1 MNILTE
7 AEIWEKHSTPKQIKI
22 RDRIE
27 KKAKELNMPPSC
39 REKELI
45 EEGKL
50 HEDWDFNPLA

>member
-27 KKAKELNMPPSC
+27 KKANKLRIPPS
-39 REKELI
+39 EHEANLI
-45 EEGKL
+45 VKGNL
-50 HEDWDFNPLA
+50 HEDWDFNQLA